1 MILDLAMKSLS
12 TLTLEPKEW
21 MILLP
26 LNYNLLFV
34 IVSWLLILP
43 LGNSVYF
50 TAKRGMNDVSF
61 FIYLFTD
68 MSTEWRSI
76 LSTNTRLKG
85 AQITQDQDWEPISWQ
100 DPNFL
105 T

>member
-1 MILDLAMKSLS
+1 
-12 TLTLEPKEW
+12 

-26 LNYNLLFV
+26 LNRNLLFV
-34 IVSWLLILP
+34 IVSWLLILL

-50 TAKRGMNDVSF
+50 TAKRGINDVSF

-68 MSTEWRSI
+68 MSTECRPI

-85 AQITQDQDWEPISWQ
+85 TQITQDQDQEPIS
-100 DPNFL
+100 
-105 T
+105 